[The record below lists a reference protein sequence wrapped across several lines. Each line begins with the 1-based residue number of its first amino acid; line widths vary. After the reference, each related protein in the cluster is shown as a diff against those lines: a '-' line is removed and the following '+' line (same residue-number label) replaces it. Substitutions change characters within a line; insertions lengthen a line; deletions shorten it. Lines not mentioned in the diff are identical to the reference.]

1 MRIPSMHRSLSH
13 RWVQWVIRHPVLI
26 VLAWII
32 LAITIRVAAPSWKQ
46 VALDGDFDY
55 LPAEM
60 SSIAGGR
67 LLDEAFPGERSRSE
81 IVLVMARTDGNS
93 LLKEDA
99 IVGFDLLRRLYH
111 RLGEVSWRRAIDLGY
126 QGGPIQPGT
135 AAEPWLNLAKEA
147 LDGSIAADDQ
157 FYERISSQ
165 VPDDE
170 ATLLTPRIAIAY
182 WDRAKLLESLG
193 GFEETVAKDFEAA
206 LVLKPDLP
214 TLAPPIEE
222 RLIEPWRSMLD
233 VLSWNDS
240 VIGSQ
245 LRSDGARLAV
255 IQLSSELAATG
266 NIATVEVIK
275 ELIAD
280 VRRYSSGYTE
290 PGLRLEMTGSA
301 ATGGETLM
309 AARDAIRY
317 TELITVV
324 MILVILALVYR
335 APLLVI
341 VPMVSIGVAVAVST
355 ALVALLSDWSTRD
368 VVPWLDMRLFTT
380 SRIFIV
386 VILFGAGT
394 DYCLFLISR
403 IREEVIRGGD
413 SIQSRSNA
421 AWSESCQRALS
432 GVLGALV
439 GSALTT
445 VVGLGM
451 LWVAEFG
458 KFHYTGPVIAIC
470 LLVGLLVCTTLTP
483 ALLVLIGPAAFWPTK
498 LTSAEAITDPL
509 LGDPSHESNSS
520 RLWNFVALSIT
531 RYPYAMLLAGL
542 AILCVPA
549 YFGFKNERAVTY
561 DLTSQL
567 SRDADSRVGLNL
579 LSQHF
584 DIGKINPVTLLI
596 VQPTDVQRSKLEAQ
610 IKTLAKQIYDLE
622 GVISVRTA
630 DDPLGD
636 FSPSQEMGLLS
647 SAAWKRRALRSH
659 RVAKRYFFSTIAP
672 YENRLAR
679 MDVVMKGDPFSVETA
694 SNVSNIERF
703 LADQTKQST
712 SEFYGAKVLLAGT
725 TPSIIDL
732 RDVTLRDNRRIK
744 IVVVLAVFLVLLVVI
759 RRVLLCSYLIVTV
772 LLSYYATLG
781 LTHLFFQFAYGDDFV
796 GLDWKLPLFLFV
808 ILVAIGQDYNVYLV
822 TRIVEEE
829 RTLGWVAALRRAV
842 TRTGGIITACGL
854 VMAATFLSMTAS
866 AWLPPIARAIG
877 VGQSGNTFML
887 RGIVELGFA
896 LGLGVLID
904 TFYVRTILVPSFVA
918 AVGRLRQSR
927 DKKRARL
934 DASASLDS

>member
-1 MRIPSMHRSLSH
+1 
-13 RWVQWVIRHPVLI
+13 
-26 VLAWII
+26 
-32 LAITIRVAAPSWKQ
+32 
-46 VALDGDFDY
+46 
-55 LPAEM
+55 
-60 SSIAGGR
+60 
-67 LLDEAFPGERSRSE
+67 
-81 IVLVMARTDGNS
+81 
-93 LLKEDA
+93 
-99 IVGFDLLRRLYH
+99 
-111 RLGEVSWRRAIDLGY
+111 
-126 QGGPIQPGT
+126 
-135 AAEPWLNLAKEA
+135 
-147 LDGSIAADDQ
+147 
-157 FYERISSQ
+157 
-165 VPDDE
+165 
-170 ATLLTPRIAIAY
+170 
-182 WDRAKLLESLG
+182 
-193 GFEETVAKDFEAA
+193 
-206 LVLKPDLP
+206 
-214 TLAPPIEE
+214 
-222 RLIEPWRSMLD
+222 
-233 VLSWNDS
+233 
-240 VIGSQ
+240 
-245 LRSDGARLAV
+245 LAV
-255 IQLSSELAATG
+255 IQLSSELAATS
-266 NIATVEVIK
+266 NIATVEVVK

-280 VRRYSSGYTE
+280 VLQYSNSYTK

-317 TELITVV
+317 TELITVI

-335 APLLVI
+335 APLLVL

-355 ALVALLSDWSTRD
+355 ALVALLSDWSMRE

-413 SIQSRSNA
+413 WSQTGTQPG
-421 AWSESCQRALS
+421 WSESCQRALS
-432 GVLGALV
+432 GVLGALI

-483 ALLVLIGPAAFWPTK
+483 ALLLLIGPAAFWPTK
-498 LTSAEAITDPL
+498 PSSTGLLVDPL

-549 YFGFKNERAVTY
+549 FFGLKNERAVTY

-567 SRDADSRVGLNL
+567 SRDADSRVGLDL

-596 VQPTDVQRSKLEAQ
+596 VQPRDVEREQLETQ
-610 IKTLAKQIYDLE
+610 IKTLTKQIYDLD
-622 GVISVRTA
+622 GVLSVRTA

-636 FSPSQEMGLLS
+636 FSPRQEMGLLS
-647 SAAWKRRALRSH
+647 SAAWKRRALRNH
-659 RVAKRYFFSTIAP
+659 RVAKRYFFSSIDA

-679 MDVVMKGDPFSVETA
+679 LDVIMEGDPFSTETA
-694 SNVSNIERF
+694 AYVSGVESF
-703 LADQTKQST
+703 LLEQTAT
-712 SEFYGAKVLLAGT
+712 TGSELYGAKVLLTGT

-781 LTHLFFQFAYGDDFV
+781 LTHLFFRFAYGDDFV

-829 RTLGWVAALRRAV
+829 RRLGWVAALRRAV

-866 AWLPPIARAIG
+866 AWLPPIVQVMGIG
-877 VGQSGNTFML
+877 HSDATFML
-887 RGIVELGFA
+887 RGIIELGFA

-904 TFYVRTILVPSFVA
+904 TFYVRPILVPSFVA

-927 DKKRARL
+927 DKKRARSE
-934 DASASLDS
+934 ASGSLDL

>member
-1 MRIPSMHRSLSH
+1 M
-13 RWVQWVIRHPVLI
+13 
-26 VLAWII
+26 
-32 LAITIRVAAPSWKQ
+32 
-46 VALDGDFDY
+46 
-55 LPAEM
+55 
-60 SSIAGGR
+60 
-67 LLDEAFPGERSRSE
+67 
-81 IVLVMARTDGNS
+81 
-93 LLKEDA
+93 
-99 IVGFDLLRRLYH
+99 
-111 RLGEVSWRRAIDLGY
+111 EV
-126 QGGPIQPGT
+126 
-135 AAEPWLNLAKEA
+135 
-147 LDGSIAADDQ
+147 
-157 FYERISSQ
+157 
-165 VPDDE
+165 V
-170 ATLLTPRIAIAY
+170 
-182 WDRAKLLESLG
+182 
-193 GFEETVAKDFEAA
+193 
-206 LVLKPDLP
+206 
-214 TLAPPIEE
+214 
-222 RLIEPWRSMLD
+222 
-233 VLSWNDS
+233 
-240 VIGSQ
+240 
-245 LRSDGARLAV
+245 
-255 IQLSSELAATG
+255 
-266 NIATVEVIK
+266 K

-280 VRRYSSGYTE
+280 VLQYSNSYTK

-317 TELITVV
+317 TELITVI

-335 APLLVI
+335 APLLVL

-355 ALVALLSDWSTRD
+355 ALVALLSDWSMRE

-413 SIQSRSNA
+413 WSQTGTQPG
-421 AWSESCQRALS
+421 WSESCQRALS
-432 GVLGALV
+432 GVLGALI

-483 ALLVLIGPAAFWPTK
+483 ALLLLIGPAAFWPTK
-498 LTSAEAITDPL
+498 PSSTGLLVDPL

-549 YFGFKNERAVTY
+549 FFGLKNERAVTY

-567 SRDADSRVGLNL
+567 SRDADSRVGLDL

-596 VQPTDVQRSKLEAQ
+596 VQPRDVEREQLETQ
-610 IKTLAKQIYDLE
+610 IKTLTKQIYDLD
-622 GVISVRTA
+622 GVLSVRTA

-636 FSPSQEMGLLS
+636 FSPRQEMGLLS
-647 SAAWKRRALRSH
+647 SAAWKRRALRNH
-659 RVAKRYFFSTIAP
+659 RVAKRYFFSSIDA

-679 MDVVMKGDPFSVETA
+679 LDVIMEGDPFSTETA
-694 SNVSNIERF
+694 AYVSGVESF
-703 LADQTKQST
+703 LLEQTAT
-712 SEFYGAKVLLAGT
+712 TGSELYGAKVLLTGT

-781 LTHLFFQFAYGDDFV
+781 LTHLFFRFAYGDDFV

-829 RTLGWVAALRRAV
+829 RRLGWVAALRRAV

-866 AWLPPIARAIG
+866 AWLPPIVQVMGIG
-877 VGQSGNTFML
+877 HSDATFML
-887 RGIVELGFA
+887 RGIIELGFA

-904 TFYVRTILVPSFVA
+904 TFYVRPILVPSFVA

-927 DKKRARL
+927 DKKRARSE
-934 DASASLDS
+934 ASGSLDL